1 MMMASKHSPNP
12 RDMYPACI
20 PHVSRMYLACVQ
32 HVSWLPLRIHVSR
45 MYPACILHVSRMYPA
60 CIPSYQIHL
69 SPDAFEIHVSHYV
82 SHYVSRMY
90 PVCILITSEDTCILH
105 VSRMYL
111 APQIRTSL
119 HTFEIHVSH
128 DVSLMYPACI
138 LYVSWNHCRYMYPAC
153 IPHKS
158 LHVSHIYSSW
168 RVQDTC
174 IVILYLGVSWCIVMK
189 IPRYTYPDVS
199 WHVSSV
205 TSRKRPRYM
214 YRNVSHVYPKMYLG
228 LVWDTCEIQ
237 AQCEGYM
244 YSLGM

>member
-1 MMMASKHSPNP
+1 MYLACISMCPVHRHQDTSRYIEIHQDTFVSVTLAMMMASKHSPTTEI
-12 RDMYPACI
+12 CI
-20 PHVSRMYLACVQ
+20 L
-32 HVSWLPLRIHVSR
+32 HVSR
-45 MYPACILHVSRMYPA
+45 MYPACISHVSSMYLDYHLGYMYPACIPHVFRMYPA

-90 PVCILITSEDTCILH
+90 LVCILITSEDTCILH

-158 LHVSHIYSSW
+158 LHVSHMYSS
-168 RVQDTC
+168 
-174 IVILYLGVSWCIVMK
+174 
-189 IPRYTYPDVS
+189 
-199 WHVSSV
+199 
-205 TSRKRPRYM
+205 
-214 YRNVSHVYPKMYLG
+214 
-228 LVWDTCEIQ
+228 
-237 AQCEGYM
+237 
-244 YSLGM
+244 